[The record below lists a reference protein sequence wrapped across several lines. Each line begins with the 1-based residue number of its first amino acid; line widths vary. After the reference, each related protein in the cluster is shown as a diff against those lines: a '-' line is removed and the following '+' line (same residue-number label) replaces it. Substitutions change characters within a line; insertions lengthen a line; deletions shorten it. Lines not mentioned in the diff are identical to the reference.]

1 MLSAGKFYTDSQ
13 MFDSMAILGVGLA
26 SEDLMRPDSTLNWA
40 PIIRGVA
47 ETNARITVTRGW
59 SNHSSVL
66 GSGWAIL
73 D

>member
-1 MLSAGKFYTDSQ
+1 

-47 ETNARITVTRGW
+47 ETNARI
-59 SNHSSVL
+59 
-66 GSGWAIL
+66 
-73 D
+73 